1 MIKSKDL
8 SFFVKK
14 MQIAY
19 ELSAMTHRSVFAE
32 AIRNGCSDNL
42 NSVIRMIKDQ
52 ANDNR
57 AMVAEMVGEELL
69 RRIEALPISEII
81 N

>member
-32 AIRNGCSDNL
+32 AIRKGCCENL
-42 NSVIRMIKDQ
+42 NAVIQMIRSQ
-52 ANDNR
+52 AKDNR
-57 AMVAEMVGEELL
+57 TLVAEIIGEDLL
-69 RRIEALPISEII
+69 AKIEALPV
-81 N
+81 